1 VVGKELFKGHFSK
14 IINKKIGICLITT
27 WGCEASVR
35 IIFNQTGF
43 KDFNGMVILYEK
55 WCSGS
60 PPYFTLSP
68 L

>member
-43 KDFNGMVILYEK
+43 KDFNGM
-55 WCSGS
+55 G
-60 PPYFTLSP
+60 YFV
-68 L
+68 